1 MVPSFMVEPNLLL
14 YDHDKPLEIG
24 VATEW
29 NEIKEEFPCMFALF
43 HLFIVHVKYLKLCI
57 GFISCA
63 LGRLGRVF
71 LLIVAVLL

>member
-1 MVPSFMVEPNLLL
+1 MVPSFMVEPDLSL

-43 HLFIVHVKYLKLCI
+43 HLYRAC
-57 GFISCA
+57 
-63 LGRLGRVF
+63 
-71 LLIVAVLL
+71 